1 MSRKNVWFELG
12 MPIIANQTPKPKN
25 NDILAYSISFEQS
38 GGFDDKK
45 YVYITA
51 GRQTYMEED
60 DFYLP
65 IGKFFSFNI
74 SLDSY
79 GICEMN
85 KYNGPQ
91 NPQTSE
97 PILNNFV
104 NNGKIYNYKEDN
116 TDNNLTNYSL
126 INNSNFNYSGGELI
140 LMYIGEGLDISIYKK
155 FSKFLDDIN
164 KNQQSSSYKL
174 LIQYL
179 NGDFGV
185 PNSYMLIVVDNKSGN
200 FVLEN
205 KFINKN
211 LLNGQYD
218 PNIEDHNLKTL
229 ENLRKGIYN
238 DKTNFSLKDL
248 NGSN

>member
-25 NDILAYSISFEQS
+25 NDILAYSINFQQS
-38 GGFDDKK
+38 GGFDDIK

-51 GRQTYMEED
+51 GRQSYMEDD

-65 IGKFFSFNI
+65 IGKSFSFNI

-79 GICEMN
+79 GICEMD

-116 TDNNLTNYSL
+116 TDNNLTNYLL

-155 FSKFLDDIN
+155 FSKFLNDIN
-164 KNQQSSSYKL
+164 KNQQSPSYKL

-218 PNIEDHNLKTL
+218 PNIEDHNVKTL
-229 ENLRKGIYN
+229 ENLRNGIYN